1 MSTAYIARKTARLYD
16 GPTGR
21 GYLMVLIFGDEVE
34 RTGDV
39 VNGRERVLFRDR
51 EGFAAQSDL
60 TDAPSLEMYFI
71 DVGQGDAAFIVTPG
85 RKKILIDG
93 GMDRRALG
101 FLTWKY
107 RLDKAGAAPID
118 IDYLIMSHGDADHLK
133 GLTPV
138 IKHPL
143 INVKRVLHNGLAMFD
158 DDRLPERLGNRSDD
172 GKFIITRYSALA
184 DLPAFTLTGAFSAWK
199 HALESE
205 PEPPVC
211 EAVDSR
217 TGSIDLNEPDL
228 TLEILG
234 PRLEQAQGNDAYRWF
249 GDHAHTIN
257 GHSVVLKLSY
267 KNVSALFSGDLNIE
281 GSAHLLAD
289 PSTAAKF
296 DAHVFKTPHHG
307 SHEYSDDLLRAVQP
321 QVSVV
326 SSGDQPDHGHPR
338 ASFLGALG
346 KSHRSSNPLLFSTEI
361 AATFHEDSSD
371 QGEATS
377 LDNLSV
383 TSLEDRRE
391 TRIRFK
397 RRLHGMINVRTDGKK
412 LYCARRVAAGY
423 WWESYEQKAAE
434 RDPF

>member
-1 MSTAYIARKTARLYD
+1 MSIGYIARKTARLYD
-16 GPTGR
+16 GPTGG
-21 GYLMVLIFGDEVE
+21 GYLMVLIFGDDVE

-39 VNGRERVLFRDR
+39 TNGRERVLFRGR
-51 EGFAAQSDL
+51 EGFVAKADL
-60 TDAPSLEMYFI
+60 TDQPALEMYFI

-93 GMDRRALG
+93 GFDRRALG

-107 RLDKAGAAPID
+107 RLDKVDAAPID
-118 IDYLIMSHGDADHLK
+118 IDLLVVSHGDGDHLK

-143 INVKRVLHNGLAMFD
+143 INVKRVLHNGLATFD
-158 DDRLPERLGNRSDD
+158 DDRLPEQLGNRSDD
-172 GKFIITRYSALA
+172 GKFIVTRYSALA
-184 DLPAFTLTGAFSAWK
+184 DLPAFTLSGTFSAWK
-199 HALESE
+199 HAIESE
-205 PEPPVC
+205 PVPPLC
-211 EAVDSR
+211 QAVDSR
-217 TGSIDLNEPDL
+217 TGTIDLNEPGL

-234 PRLEQAQGNDAYRWF
+234 PRVEQSQGTDAYRWF
-249 GDHAHTIN
+249 DDHAHTIN
-257 GHSVVLKLSY
+257 GHSVVLKVSY
-267 KNVSALFSGDLNIE
+267 KNVAALFSGDLNVK

-289 PSTAAKF
+289 PSIAAKL

-307 SHEYSDDLLRAVQP
+307 SHEYADELLRAVQP
-321 QVSVV
+321 QVSIV
-326 SSGDQPDHGHPR
+326 SSGDSPDHGHPR

-346 KSHRSSNPLLFSTEI
+346 KCQRSSNPLLFSTEI

-371 QGEATS
+371 RGEATA

-383 TSLEDRRE
+383 SSPEDRRE

-397 RRLHGMINVRTDGKK
+397 RRLHGMINVRTDGVK

-423 WWESYEQKAAE
+423 WWESYEHRAAN
-434 RDPF
+434 RDPS